1 VSGNII
7 IGNISQAAQGIGFET
22 ENATVTNNTIYGCY
36 GAGIGF
42 YEGTGNALILG
53 NTIYDCSYGI
63 SINETGRLNGDH
75 NAVVTI
81 QRNLICNTT
90 LGIDS
95 TLPAAVENT
104 TIKNNV
110 VGIAASAPLSIIYN
124 NIEGNKQSIYLTSSS
139 NLDAANNWW
148 GITDTQAINQTIHDN
163 KNDANLGTVTFVP
176 FLTEPNPEASPT
188 STPEIPELPLSLTL
202 ALLIAGTLAAAI
214 GFKASEK

>member
-1 VSGNII
+1 MSGNII

-163 KNDANLGTVTFVP
+163 KNDA
-176 FLTEPNPEASPT
+176 A
-188 STPEIPELPLSLTL
+188 
-202 ALLIAGTLAAAI
+202 
-214 GFKASEK
+214 